1 MNSRNLMLT
10 ALLLLGTGMFAAA
23 ADADKA
29 PEPGQLASSASIAA
43 LSATSLSASPAV
55 ANSVS
60 VTPVDSIAD
69 VKDRHDRIMNRL
81 WVTSM
86 MSAVAGTSLDAASSW
101 GKLES
106 NSMLASS
113 SGTFGAKGLSIKL
126 SIAAA
131 VIVPQ
136 ICLRK
141 HKELRTAFVI
151 GNFADATVFAAAA
164 IHNLGIHSSAS
175 N

>member
-1 MNSRNLMLT
+1 MNSRNSIAT
-10 ALLLLGTGMFAAA
+10 ALLLLILGTGTFAAA
-23 ADADKA
+23 ADTDKA
-29 PEPGQLASSASIAA
+29 PQPGQLASSASISP
-43 LSATSLSASPAV
+43 LSAWPAG

-69 VKDRHDRIMNRL
+69 VKDRHDRMMKRV

-86 MSAVAGTSLDAASSW
+86 VSAVAGTSFDAASSW

-113 SGTFGAKGLSIKL
+113 NGTFGAKGLSIKL

-141 HKELRTAFVI
+141 HKELRPAFVI
-151 GNFADATVFAAAA
+151 GNFAEAAVFTAAAV
-164 IHNLGIHSSAS
+164 HNLGIHSGSG